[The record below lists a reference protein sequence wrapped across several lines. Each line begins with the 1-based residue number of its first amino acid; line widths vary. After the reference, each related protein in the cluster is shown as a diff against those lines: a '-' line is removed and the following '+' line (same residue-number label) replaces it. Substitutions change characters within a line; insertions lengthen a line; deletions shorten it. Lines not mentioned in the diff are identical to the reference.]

1 MVGGSHETTL
11 ATGHVKDSW
20 WVLVVGVV
28 VIVVIIIVTIVGPH
42 PSTSQAYS
50 SISPDA
56 EPMKNY

>member
-1 MVGGSHETTL
+1 MVEGVIHV
-11 ATGHVKDSW
+11 TGHVKDSW